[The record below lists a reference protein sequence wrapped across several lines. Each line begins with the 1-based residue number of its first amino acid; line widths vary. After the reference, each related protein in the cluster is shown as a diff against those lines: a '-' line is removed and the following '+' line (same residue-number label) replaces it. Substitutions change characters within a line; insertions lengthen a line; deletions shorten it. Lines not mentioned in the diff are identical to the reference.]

1 MDTSVA
7 SQTDRLP
14 PTRGFAFIAAAAV
27 VAGLVAVG
35 LGTQAL
41 GLLSTLTN
49 TFMFIVLAQG
59 WNVLGGFGGYL
70 NLGMGAFF
78 GFGAYTT
85 AIFFYHLG
93 WPPFVTAPLGGV
105 VAALGAAAVG
115 LPSLRVRGPYFAI
128 LTLILGFLAQFWA
141 YNAKVTRGALGIY
154 ANPLPLDGRTTEQLF
169 YFLYLVLA
177 GLATWI
183 VARIERSKLG
193 FALMAVR
200 EDEDAAEIL
209 GVRTTRVKMI
219 ALLVGALMAGAAGGI
234 HTQRIGYV
242 EPTGAFSLDISI
254 DVVLMTI
261 VGGAGTWQGPILGV
275 PLVMLVA
282 EALRVGVTR
291 VALFGTR
298 FPAEFNRV
306 VFGTILIL
314 IALFARHGLMGLVR
328 PPRGRRLKV

>member
-1 MDTSVA
+1 MDTGVA
-7 SQTDRLP
+7 SQSEPVP
-14 PTRGFAFIAAAAV
+14 PTGRLVPVSTTVIVAA
-27 VAGLVAVG
+27 LVMVG
-35 LGTQAL
+35 LWTQAL

-49 TFMFIVLAQG
+49 ILMFVVLAQG
-59 WNVLGGFGGYL
+59 WNLLGGFGGYL
-70 NLGMGAFF
+70 NLGMGTFF
-78 GFGAYTT
+78 GLGAYTS
-85 AIFFYHLG
+85 AIFFHHQGLS
-93 WPPFVTAPLGGV
+93 PFLTAPLGGI
-105 VAALGAAAVG
+105 VAALAAAAVG
-115 LPSLRVRGPYFAI
+115 IPSLRVRGPYFAI

-141 YNAKVTRGALGIY
+141 FNAKVTRGALGIY
-154 ANPLPLDGRTTEQLF
+154 VTQLSLDGRTMEQIF
-169 YFLYLVLA
+169 YFLYLALA
-177 GLATWI
+177 VLATWV

-219 ALLVGALMAGAAGGI
+219 GFLAGALMAGVVGGI
-234 HTQRIGYV
+234 HSQRIGYI
-242 EPTGAFSLDISI
+242 EPSSVFSLDISI

-282 EALRVGVTR
+282 ETLRVGVTR

-328 PPRGRRLKV
+328 PVRGRRLKV